1 MCSLYAIVR
10 YKYLNRVT
18 RRAVIFH
25 ETKRHLA
32 QEEDAHG
39 RSLEKGK
46 CFIFSY
52 SFFPLVGRSRP
63 RNENICRCHPQFS
76 VLVTETHKNTRGGS
90 SFFFCQSGYCIQRE
104 MDVSAVTSN

>member
-32 QEEDAHG
+32 QEEDVHG

-52 SFFPLVGRSRP
+52 SFSHLSDAVDRVTKTSADAI
-63 RNENICRCHPQFS
+63 RNF
-76 VLVTETHKNTRGGS
+76 L
-90 SFFFCQSGYCIQRE
+90 F
-104 MDVSAVTSN
+104 